1 MNFKWINDI
10 IYWLISSGALT
21 TASLFTWKYLKPVLE
36 AKKQH
41 AKTVQ
46 AKESLEFAE
55 RLGQMAVD
63 SLASN
68 DELSGHDKFK
78 AATGLVNHSL
88 ADKDI
93 KINDQVV
100 NHVVQAAYEKSSLT
114 PTVDPTTKPTTGVV
128 IHNG

>member
-21 TASLFTWKYLKPVLE
+21 TAFLFAWKYLKPVLE

-114 PTVDPTTKPTTGVV
+114 PTVDPSTKPTTGVV